1 MDVLVLLEEG
11 PDPSPLLARVDSVPE
26 ALASERRARDV
37 VTVYGTPDPESLS
50 LALAAVVESRRAPES
65 GGAGAFQH
73 LGVWPGRGAVGDTAW
88 RDAAT
93 GELMTRDVDI
103 PFETLTD
110 LARRLRAECG
120 QLIQRLAAGLRMPDW
135 PEGAWRAITITFN
148 PELSALA
155 ALAGAPGGGAD
166 ALLDTM
172 READG
177 FSYEGD

>member
-37 VTVYGTPDPESLS
+37 VTLYGTPDPESLS
-50 LALAAVVESRRAPES
+50 LALAAVVESRRSS
-65 GGAGAFQH
+65 GSGPGALQH

-93 GELMTRDVDI
+93 GELMTRDVNI

-148 PELSALA
+148 PELSVLPALA
-155 ALAGAPGGGAD
+155 AAAGGAD